1 MGDRFVISQFMY
13 YAAIIGVFLS
23 FGCSSSEPVPTR
35 GSAEIRAESEASAI
49 NVLRILNTATA
60 TYFARNGRYPS
71 VEELIDAGLVNIDD
85 ALSAEALYR
94 YSISETE
101 TGYEIIA
108 RPEDDSWAHYYCNE
122 GGIIRSEVG
131 RPATAE
137 SAPVDSIFRT
147 D

>member
-1 MGDRFVISQFMY
+1 MRDRFVISQFTY

-35 GSAEIRAESEASAI
+35 WSAEIRAESEASAI

-94 YSISETE
+94 YSTSETE
-101 TGYEIIA
+101 AGYEIIA